1 VTTTSA
7 STFSPAS
14 QTSDASRQPRSITP
28 SNLKTN
34 IPWGPDLDDRHDTSE
49 IIRIY
54 FQNVNGFR
62 RGCNG
67 LDILDFFCDMKSI
80 DADIIAINE
89 PNLNLRHPYIRQ
101 LFFQHQRQVWEHS
114 KFSFSS
120 SNIDTGLQKPG
131 GTILGI
137 TGNLTSRI
145 IKSTADNMGLL
156 GRLRAKITVVCTYQ
170 VVHTRGP
177 SGPTTAF
184 TQQLLMLKRQLRN
197 NQRPRKEYQYQRDL
211 RSFLES
217 KINDG
222 HEIALCGDLNEE
234 LGRSAGGMT
243 QLVSD
248 LGLVDIHTRD
258 FGLDNEVATYARG
271 TKRLDYILMTEQ
283 IASHTSSCGAEPFN
297 HRFYSDHCGIWADLE
312 LLGLLDRNLPPL
324 ARPQFHDIRSGQP
337 KLVRKYVAEIGKYL
351 SSLDIPNRVSSLT
364 NQDNSLAE
372 TLDNEITSGMKAAG
386 KSCETGKRLPRS
398 GKLHIAQTTLRIY
411 QQLLS
416 QMRTH
421 RDMTTQILKHQNQLP
436 SPILL
441 PTTISATKSHL
452 RAAQRKVRTLS
463 RIAYDLRKAQKEDS
477 ATAISLAEPGT
488 TKEKALQRVERA
500 QHTKKMFARLPSIK
514 PKTSS
519 GISTVKIPVDK
530 PDNPKEALVW
540 KTITDATEVES
551 AILERQQLHFSQAK
565 ATPFACHPLTDVF
578 NWSGTSTTA
587 KLVLNNQYIPSHDK
601 QTAQMLLSKAT
612 RTIARDHPPRH
623 ETTLQ
628 TLDRRHKH
636 LLPVGPPPRP

>member
-89 PNLNLRHPYIRQ
+89 PNLNLRHPYIRR

-137 TGNLTSRI
+137 TGNLTSRVI
-145 IKSTADNMGLL
+145 ESTADNMGRWSSLTLL

-170 VVHTRGP
+170 VVDTRGP

-184 TQQLLMLKRQLRN
+184 TQQLLMLKRQLRD
-197 NQRPRKEYQYQRDL
+197 NQRPRKEYQRDL

-222 HEIALCGDLNEE
+222 HEIVLCGDLNEE
-234 LGRSAGGMT
+234 LGSSAGGMT

-248 LGLVDIHTRD
+248 LGLIDIHTREL
-258 FGLDNEVATYARG
+258 GLDNEVATYARG

-297 HRFYSDHCGIWADLE
+297 HRFYSDHRGIWVDLE
-312 LLGLLDRNLPPL
+312 LLGLFDRNLPPL
-324 ARPQFHDIRSGQP
+324 ARPQFRDIRSGRP
-337 KLVRKYVAEIGKYL
+337 KLVRKYVAKLGKYL

-364 NQDNSLAE
+364 NRDDSLAE

-421 RDMTTQILKHQNQLP
+421 RDMTTQILKRQNQLP

-441 PTTISATKSHL
+441 PMTISATKSHL
-452 RAAQRKVRTLS
+452 RAAQREVRTLS
-463 RIAYDLRKAQKEDS
+463 RIAFDLRKAQKEDS

-500 QHTKKMFARLPSIK
+500 QHTKEMFARLQASNQK
-514 PKTSS
+514 PPAGSPWSKFQSTNRTIQKKPSS
-519 GISTVKIPVDK
+519 G
-530 PDNPKEALVW
+530 
-540 KTITDATEVES
+540 
-551 AILERQQLHFSQAK
+551 
-565 ATPFACHPLTDVF
+565 
-578 NWSGTSTTA
+578 
-587 KLVLNNQYIPSHDK
+587 K
-601 QTAQMLLSKAT
+601 QSPM
-612 RTIARDHPPRH
+612 PR
-623 ETTLQ
+623 
-628 TLDRRHKH
+628 K
-636 LLPVGPPPRP
+636 